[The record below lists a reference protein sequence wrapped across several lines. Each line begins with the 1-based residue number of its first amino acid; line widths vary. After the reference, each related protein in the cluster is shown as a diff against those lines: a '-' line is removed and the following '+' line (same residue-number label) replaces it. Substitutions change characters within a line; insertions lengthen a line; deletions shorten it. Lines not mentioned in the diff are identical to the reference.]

1 MATNKTNPETVE
13 AVESIE
19 PTELEQEQE
28 TEAEE
33 EDLLA
38 DMPTLVEPT
47 KLRIKH
53 QNSLRR
59 LSLAVAPAFERL
71 RGLRDED
78 GVLSAEDMDAESYEG
93 IFLATEMIDAFAESI
108 AKDPEAYA
116 DWAAGKDANTFFAIL
131 SRYTRASGE

>member
-13 AVESIE
+13 DITE
-19 PTELEQEQE
+19 PTALELEQE

-33 EDLLA
+33 ADLLA
-38 DMPTLVEPT
+38 DMPTLTAPD
-47 KLRIKH
+47 KLRINH
-53 QNSLRR
+53 QNALRR
-59 LSLAVAPAFERL
+59 LSLQVAPSFERL
-71 RGLRDED
+71 RGLRDDD

-93 IFLATEMIDAFAESI
+93 IFLATELIDAFAESI

-131 SRYTRASGE
+131 SRYTRTSGE

>member
-13 AVESIE
+13 DITE
-19 PTELEQEQE
+19 PTALELEQE

-33 EDLLA
+33 ADLLA
-38 DMPTLVEPT
+38 DMPTLTAPD

-53 QNSLRR
+53 QNALRR
-59 LSLAVAPAFERL
+59 LSLQVAPSFERL
-71 RGLRDED
+71 RGLRDDD

-93 IFLATEMIDAFAESI
+93 IFLATELIDAFAESI

-131 SRYTRASGE
+131 SRYTRTSGE